1 MRSGLFLVLLLLM
14 AFRMPEG
21 VELTTDYIRL
31 RFDGTGNI
39 ISLTDKA
46 TAREFIPKGVSSP
59 LLSLYKDSVYTY
71 PASMSFNEAKEQITL
86 KYKNGA
92 VAVIAATSKG
102 KYIRFELLSLT
113 PRKGVQ
119 AVVWGPYPTT
129 ISQLIGE
136 TVGVVRDDEFA
147 VGVQALKINTIE
159 GIPDDGDQSGG
170 GSFID
175 PLPGQTLPAALK
187 EKIGQPVGADVNT
200 DGDMPEYVRLYRGS
214 LAVKKPY
221 GSDLRLFSRDR
232 RLPRVIGS
240 GATLQQVQP
249 VNADLA
255 GSAIALFG
263 CPAAAAL
270 DVIEQVE
277 IKEGLPHPMLDGVWI
292 KRSPRMS
299 EAYLM
304 YEGKSI
310 DNALQYAKEGNFRLV
325 HIGDI
330 FKSWGHFR
338 LETNRFPNGAEDVRK
353 YTAKAKEAGIS
364 VGVHTLTTFT
374 GTGDPYVSPVP
385 GDSMMI
391 SGSSVLAKDLGENDD
406 MVYVKD
412 PSWFRN
418 MGLTRTIKIGKELIG
433 YKGISDAAPWHL
445 TGCIR
450 GQFKTTKSVHKTGAV
465 VDKLVNSGYSGFLPD
480 INLQDVYARRLA
492 EVCNETGVD
501 LMDFDGFEALGYTG
515 HGTYAENKFV
525 DIWYRNLD
533 RYRMTCGA
541 STSHYYW
548 HIYSFMNWGEPWY
561 SALRK
566 SQVNY
571 RIENQR
577 YFERNL
583 MPGMLGWFKM
593 EPTYR
598 PEEIEWIQARSAAFN
613 AGYLLRVDENI
624 EKNGYKAA
632 LFEAV
637 REWQKARSAKAFTPA
652 QLAKFKDPTTEFH
665 LTKKGEGSWEL
676 YPVKL
681 ITDLTHKYKM
691 MQTGEPVTTRFKVNN
706 PYNAQPLKF
715 YITAEAVEGNKTE
728 TVTGI
733 RIIINDLPPIEID
746 GPVKAGDKFI
756 CDGQAIYQCDAFW
769 NNRKEIKV
777 SGLPQ
782 WQAGENNIIVK
793 SEYSGEQGPVL
804 KFDTKFSGA
813 AEKVGKLF

>member
-1 MRSGLFLVLLLLM
+1 MRTGLFFALLLLM
-14 AFRMPEG
+14 AFRLPEG

-31 RFDGTGNI
+31 RLDGSGNM

-46 TAREFIPKGVSSP
+46 TARELIPQGQPAP

-71 PASMSFNEAKEQITL
+71 PASLSYNTAKKQITL

-92 VAVIAATSKG
+92 VALVAVASKG
-102 KYIRFELLSLT
+102 KYIRFELLSLA

-129 ISQLIGE
+129 ISKLIGE
-136 TVGVVRDDEFA
+136 TVGVVRDDTFA
-147 VGVQALKINTIE
+147 VGVQALKINTTE
-159 GIPDDGDQSGG
+159 GIPDDGDNAGG
-170 GSFID
+170 GSFYD
-175 PLPGQTLPAALK
+175 PLPGQTLPAALQD
-187 EKIGQPVGADVNT
+187 KIGQPVQTDVNT
-200 DGDMPEYVRLYRGS
+200 DGDMPAYVRMYRGS

-232 RLPRVIGS
+232 RIPRVIGS

-263 CPAAAAL
+263 CPANAAL
-270 DVIEQVE
+270 DVIEQIE
-277 IKEGLPHPMLDGVWI
+277 TGEGLPHPMLDGVWI

-310 DNALQYAKEGNFRLV
+310 ENALQYAKEGNFRLV

-338 LETNRFPNGAEDVRK
+338 LETGRFPNGAADVK
-353 YTAKAKEAGIS
+353 QYTAKAKAAGIS

-374 GTGDPYVSPVP
+374 GTNDPYVTPVP
-385 GDSMMI
+385 SDSLMK
-391 SGSSVLAKDLGENDD
+391 SGSSILAKDLGENDEV
-406 MVYVKD
+406 VYVKD

-418 MGLTRTIKIGKELIG
+418 MGLTRTIKIGNELIG
-433 YKGISDAAPWHL
+433 YKGIADNAL

-450 GQFKTTKSVHKTGAV
+450 GQFKTTKSTHKTGAV
-465 VDKLVNSGYSGFLPD
+465 VEKLVNSGYSGFLPD
-480 INLQDVYARRLA
+480 IHLQDTYARRLA

-515 HGTYAENKFV
+515 HGTYAENRFV
-525 DIWYRNLD
+525 DLWYRNLD

-637 REWQKARSAKAFTPA
+637 REWQKARNTKAFTPE
-652 QLAKFKDPTTEFH
+652 QIEKFKDPTNEFH
-665 LTKKGEGSWEL
+665 LEKKGEGNWNL

-681 ITDLTHKYKM
+681 ITDLAHKYKM
-691 MQTGEPVTTRFKVNN
+691 MQTGEPVTSKFKVNN
-706 PYNAQPLKF
+706 PYDAQPVKF
-715 YITAEAVEGNKTE
+715 YIIAEAVEGNKTE

-733 RIIINDLPPIEID
+733 RIIINGLPPIEID

-756 CDGQAIYQCDAFW
+756 CDGQAIYQCDGFW

-777 SGLPQ
+777 GSLPQ
-782 WQAGENNIIVK
+782 WQAGENEITVK
-793 SEYSGEQGPVL
+793 SDFSGEQGPSL
-804 KFDTKFSGA
+804 KFDIKFSGA

>member
-1 MRSGLFLVLLLLM
+1 MRTGLFFTLLLLM
-14 AFRMPEG
+14 AFRLPEG
-21 VELTTDYIRL
+21 VELTTDFIRL
-31 RFDGTGNI
+31 RFDGTGNM

-46 TAREFIPKGVSSP
+46 TGREFIPRGQPSP
-59 LLSLYKDSVYTY
+59 LLSLFKDSVYTY
-71 PASMSFNEAKEQITL
+71 PASMTYNEAKKQITL

-92 VAVIAATSKG
+92 VAVIAAASKG
-102 KYIRFELLSLT
+102 KYLRFELLSLA

-147 VGVQALKINTIE
+147 VGVQALKINTTE
-159 GIPDDGDQSGG
+159 GIPDDGDNAGG

-175 PLPGQTLPAALK
+175 PLPGQTIPEALK
-187 EKIGQPVGADVNT
+187 NKIGQPVGADVNT
-200 DGDMPEYVRLYRGS
+200 DGDMPEFVRLYRGS

-232 RLPRVIGS
+232 RIPRTIGS
-240 GATLQQVQP
+240 GATLQEVQP
-249 VNADLA
+249 VNADLV

-263 CPAAAAL
+263 CPAATVL

-277 IKEGLPHPMLDGVWI
+277 TGEGLPHPMLDGVWI

-338 LETNRFPNGAEDVRK
+338 LETGRFPNGAEDVRK
-353 YTAKAKEAGIS
+353 YTTKAKEAGIS

-385 GDSMMI
+385 GDSMLK
-391 SGSSVLAKDLGENDD
+391 SGSSVLARDLGENDD
-406 MVYVKD
+406 VVYVKD
-412 PSWFRN
+412 TSWFRN

-433 YKGISDAAPWHL
+433 YKGISNGAL

-450 GQFKTTKSVHKTGAV
+450 GQFKTTKSPHKAGTV

-525 DIWYRNLD
+525 DLWYRNLD

-624 EKNGYKAA
+624 EKNGYKEA

-637 REWQKARSAKAFTPA
+637 REWQKARNAKTFTAA
-652 QLAKFKDPTTEFH
+652 QIAKFKDPTTEFH
-665 LTKKGEGSWEL
+665 LVKKGEGSWEL

-691 MQTGEPVTTRFKVNN
+691 MQTGEPVTTRFKANN
-706 PYNAQPLKF
+706 PYGAQPLKF

-733 RIIINDLPPIEID
+733 RIIINDLPPIEIE
-746 GPVKAGDKFI
+746 GPVKAGDKFV
-756 CDGQAIYQCDAFW
+756 CDGVSIYQCDAWW

-782 WQAGENNIIVK
+782 WQTGENNITLK

-804 KFDTKFSGA
+804 KLDVKFSGL
-813 AEKVGKLF
+813 AEKVGK